1 MKVNLIKP
9 SENKIYDISDA
20 YESVSWSGSALS
32 AGRNAEI
39 AYINAPTD
47 TNIVIPQISTGDF
60 LALEENEKEFFYGQ
74 FTGNDHAYSYRF
86 YEKSSGVRRNV

>member
-32 AGRNAEI
+32 AGRNVEI
-39 AYINAPTD
+39 AYILSLIHISEPTR
-47 TNIVIPQISTGDF
+47 P
-60 LALEENEKEFFYGQ
+60 Y
-74 FTGNDHAYSYRF
+74 
-86 YEKSSGVRRNV
+86 

>member
-32 AGRNAEI
+32 AGRNVEI

-60 LALEENEKEFFYGQ
+60 LALEENGKEFFMVSLWEQSGQ
-74 FTGNDHAYSYRF
+74 ANWERSRIQLRI
-86 YEKSSGVRRNV
+86 S